1 MIKNLDRLLSSR
13 TFLKIVSIIVAAL
26 VWYYVA
32 AERTTE
38 VVRTFTL
45 PIEYLNV
52 PQELSISSETRN
64 VDVQIAAQRDVLS
77 GKSLESIAC
86 QVDLKGLDAGSHV
99 VPVRAI
105 LPSGV
110 RLIDI
115 KPSNIDV
122 QLTKT
127 TRKTLALEVEVKGGL
142 PPGYRLED
150 VRFDPEEI
158 LLEGPEHKLESIDR
172 VYVEPSLD
180 QLLEGESLT
189 LRPSW
194 KGSTEM
200 EDVTVEP
207 VQVRMDYVLIQG
219 IPRKNVRVDVSI
231 TGDPHKDYLV
241 QGVSVDP
248 PEVTVKGP
256 VEVLDRIR
264 NVELPAVDVSG
275 LKEDAVFEV
284 RVPRGYGGAEEIEP
298 AFVRVRVLLAPN
310 LQERMYKNVPIQTRG
325 RSIYPS
331 WRSEPSQA
339 DVIVK
344 GMPSVLDELED
355 SGPPVELYV
364 DVTNIVST
372 KLRVPLQYKAVSGD
386 VEIVDI
392 EPAHVTVYANTE

>member
-1 MIKNLDRLLSSR
+1 
-13 TFLKIVSIIVAAL
+13 
-26 VWYYVA
+26 
-32 AERTTE
+32 
-38 VVRTFTL
+38 
-45 PIEYLNV
+45 
-52 PQELSISSETRN
+52 
-64 VDVQIAAQRDVLS
+64 
-77 GKSLESIAC
+77 
-86 QVDLKGLDAGSHV
+86 
-99 VPVRAI
+99 
-105 LPSGV
+105 
-110 RLIDI
+110 
-115 KPSNIDV
+115 
-122 QLTKT
+122 
-127 TRKTLALEVEVKGGL
+127 
-142 PPGYRLED
+142 
-150 VRFDPEEI
+150 
-158 LLEGPEHKLESIDR
+158 
-172 VYVEPSLD
+172 
-180 QLLEGESLT
+180 
-189 LRPSW
+189 
-194 KGSTEM
+194 
-200 EDVTVEP
+200 
-207 VQVRMDYVLIQG
+207 
-219 IPRKNVRVDVSI
+219 
-231 TGDPHKDYLV
+231 
-241 QGVSVDP
+241 VDP

-372 KLRVPLQYKAVSGD
+372 KLRVPLQYKAVSDD

>member
-1 MIKNLDRLLSSR
+1 MIKNLDKLLSSR

-127 TRKTLALEVEVKGGL
+127 TRKTLALEVEVEGGL

-194 KGSTEM
+194 KGSPEM

-219 IPRKNVRVDVSI
+219 IPRKNVKVDVSI